1 MIAETEGDLLAQTW
15 NSAKSYATPDISQE
29 YSGRLALY
37 FKCIRGLNLVRL
49 AEYLKKAARE
59 NVEDVFLLAF
69 HIRDCRGGKGE
80 RELGRWCLR
89 WLLVNYPCKFSKIF
103 HFIPQYGRWDDL
115 LYLFPSVLD
124 LGDENYIK
132 NNYMSNIK
140 KISEARMIQNEIVKF
155 FAKQL
160 LKDISHM
167 RRGETCSIAAK
178 WAPSEGDSL
187 DRKYSV
193 VQELCK
199 VLDRSPRLYRKT
211 IISPLRQYLDIVE
224 RRICQGDWTGIDY
237 SRVPSC
243 CMHKLK
249 KALQRHNLESFEDWL
264 NKVKIGKSKIN
275 AKQLFPHQLVSQYMY
290 IGKNTIDKIIEL
302 QWKVLVDKTR
312 QLGIFD
318 SSLVVCDVSGSMYNG
333 ENVKPVWVSVALG
346 ILISTVTRAP
356 FTNNLITFETN
367 PKFTVL
373 QKKTLF
379 DRVQEV
385 LNMGWGGST
394 NIQEVFNVILET
406 AHRHKLIQEELPK
419 RVYIIS
425 DMQFNQADDSN
436 SRTNYEAI
444 VNKYKKYNYQVP
456 QLVFWNVN
464 GSSTDFVAQA
474 DHKNI
479 IVISGFSTNILK
491 SVLNLGEFN
500 PVSALRSTLDSDR
513 YIPIRKAFYV
523 KVFKD

>member
-1 MIAETEGDLLAQTW
+1 MIAETTW

-37 FKCIRGLNLVRL
+37 FKSVRGLNLVRL

-80 RELGRWCLR
+80 RDLGRLILR
-89 WLLVNYPCKFSKIF
+89 WLLINHPCKFSKIF
-103 HFIPQYGRWDDL
+103 HLIPEYGRWDDL
-115 LYLFPSVLD
+115 LYLFPNVLNLED
-124 LGDENYIK
+124 KNYIK

-140 KISEARMIQNEIVKF
+140 KITQARTTQDEIVKF
-155 FAKQL
+155 FTKQL
-160 LKDISHM
+160 LDDISHM
-167 RRGETCSIAAK
+167 KQGEACSIAGK

-187 DRKYSV
+187 DRKYNV
-193 VQELCK
+193 VQEFCK
-199 VLDRSPRLYRKT
+199 ALDRSPRLYRKT
-211 IISPLRQYLDIVE
+211 IISPLREYLDIVE
-224 RRICQGDWTGIDY
+224 RRICQKDWTGIDY

-243 CMHKLK
+243 AMHKLK
-249 KALQRHNLESFEDWL
+249 RAFERHNLISFEDWL

-290 IGKNTIDKIIEL
+290 IGRNTIDKIIEL

-312 QLGIFD
+312 ELGIFD
-318 SSLVVCDVSGSMYNG
+318 SSIVVCDVSGSMYSTISDG
-333 ENVKPVWVSVALG
+333 LKPVHISVALG

-356 FTNNLITFETN
+356 FTNNLITFETS
-367 PKFTVL
+367 PKFKIL
-373 QKKTLF
+373 QKRTLF
-379 DRVQEV
+379 DQVQEV

-394 NIQEVFNVILET
+394 NIQEVFNLILRT
-406 AHRHKLIQEELPK
+406 AHRNELTQEELPN

-436 SRTNYEAI
+436 SQTNYEAI
-444 VNKYKKYNYQVP
+444 INKYKKYNYQVP

-464 GSSTDFVAQA
+464 GSSSDFVAQSN
-474 DHKNI
+474 HKNI
-479 IVISGFSTNILK
+479 IMISGFSTDILK

-500 PVSALRSTLDSDR
+500 PISALRSTLDSER
-513 YIPIRKAFYV
+513 YAPVTEAFN
-523 KVFKD
+523 K